1 MTAYDFWVARLMP
14 KLAERRRLA
23 RLAKW
28 LTANPISAAQVGPP
42 TRTASFGSLIRWDRW
57 PEVTPAFRRS
67 DAGWWQLGEQGHSF
81 GRWPHPLT
89 PLTKCSVVD
98 WKGSF
103 SDIDG
108 LSGSKSPLEAFADL
122 DEFARARCPKW
133 ITPAT
138 QEQLAWCLDH
148 KPIDEW
154 RANGATMF
162 LADWDQRIFLLNSDG
177 SHHFAAARYL
187 AKELEVLIDISGEL
201 KHWALCL
208 DALSRLKRQYALFCL
223 CKSSLANWREFA
235 ALAHIP
241 YGLLDPPRPL
251 EGFFVLAVERISLHQ
266 SIIELLETHELRE
279 FESLLNSLV
288 HLGAKNTSA

>member
-1 MTAYDFWVARLMP
+1 MP

-28 LTANPISAAQVGPP
+28 LTANPISSAQVAIP

-57 PEVTPAFRRS
+57 PEVAPAFRRS
-67 DAGWWQLGEQGHSF
+67 DAGWWQLGENGHSF
-81 GRWPHPLT
+81 GHWPHPLT
-89 PLTKCSVVD
+89 PLAKCRVVE
-98 WKGSF
+98 WRGSF

-108 LSGSKSPLEAFADL
+108 LSDSKSPLNAFPDL
-122 DEFARARCPKW
+122 DKFARAHCPKW
-133 ITPAT
+133 IAPAT

-154 RANGATMF
+154 RANGATMV
-162 LADWDQRIFLLNSDG
+162 LADWDPRTFLLNSDG

-187 AKELEVLIDISGEL
+187 AKELKISIDISGKL
-201 KHWALCL
+201 KHWALCPNTL
-208 DALSRLKRQYALFCL
+208 LRLGRQYALFCL
-223 CKSSLANWREFA
+223 SKSSLANWREFA

-266 SIIELLETHELRE
+266 SVIELMETHELRE
-279 FESLLNSLV
+279 FESLFNSPM
-288 HLGAKNTSA
+288 HLGVKTTSA